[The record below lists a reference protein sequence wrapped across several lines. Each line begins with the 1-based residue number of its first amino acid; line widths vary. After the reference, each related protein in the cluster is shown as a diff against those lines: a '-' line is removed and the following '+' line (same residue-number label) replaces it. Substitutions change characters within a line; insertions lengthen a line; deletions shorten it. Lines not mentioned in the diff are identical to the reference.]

1 MRKNGSMAAFIYK
14 GTKKK
19 RKKKKQAFICVRNVT
34 QVPCAVPSM

>member
-19 RKKKKQAFICVRNVT
+19 RKKKVRGK
-34 QVPCAVPSM
+34 